1 MDHKY
6 NDNALIAA
14 LLKGATDVTVLNT
27 GIENSIAPVAIY
39 PTKEHHSLILNGGKT
54 SNTPLNLTLAARE
67 IRIPKDPR
75 DPQYQE
81 RHKLANIKTNAL
93 SLTFR
98 GSRNA
103 PVPRVEW
110 DQYYTHLLPMVLEHP
125 KICLQENKNLSETLG
140 KIYKASTDFI
150 GNASLT
156 GEQQLAFK
164 AKSLC
169 IPLLAEHPWTK
180 PRTESDDIKLIAL
193 EELGLTAAPNARND
207 ADNYRKYNNTCVQ
220 YERHMTLIREIA
232 NHTFLRAVY
241 KTSMKQA
248 QMEYMQV
255 QRDFLNTQAAAQQPQ
270 LFTAQEIIDYIEQHC
285 VCSNEKSIQTIQ
297 MAINKMVR
305 HNGQTLLQWLQSF
318 IPATNKYIK
327 AAGKAQLNANEEQVL
342 WKTHFSKQIN
352 LSEKGC
358 MLMFQ
363 TQHLTAQQ
371 IADIAKLHDG
381 EFDTAILTILVTKLA
396 TSFEHYTPDKQVMS
410 YLHQH
415 YRAMQI
421 SEPLDFTHPRDKRN
435 AERTEDKK
443 KDPKKRNREEK
454 RSALKR
460 ERPLKERGEHKKRK
474 LGKIPVKLQCKRAQ
488 CVERGTHANHSH
500 RDCRFKGVNTPNKHS
515 HMDKKHPNLG
525 KAPRKRHETLATDKS
540 KATVNN
546 KDTTSIKETIKETAG
561 DGQRRCFICNSTAH
575 LANAC
580 PQKATH
586 KANSK
591 KRLKNNKSF
600 MALWKQ
606 QLKTPE
612 EQQCASRLLD
622 AWGEDDRCPQCIQP
636 MYFGHEC
643 SKEDQRVM
651 QHLDKVQNVFATTTM
666 LHTIEAA
673 HIPYTD
679 NHEDTNSVSI
689 NSSFFLHAGGQ
700 NTQDLTPIE
709 QDVEPSDHTD
719 HSDSQT
725 ESEGYDS
732 PTQTENSNSHSED
745 ESSFNHRDD
754 EAESTSSSPPPD
766 YGDSECES
774 DTQS

>member
-1 MDHKY
+1 MDTKS
-6 NDNALIAA
+6 DNALLVA
-14 LLKGATDVTVLNT
+14 LLKGATDITVLNT

-67 IRIPKDPR
+67 LRIPKDPK

-81 RHKLANIKTNAL
+81 RHKLAIIKTNAL

-103 PVPRVEW
+103 PVPKVEW

-156 GEQQLAFK
+156 GEQQLALK

-169 IPLLAEHPWTK
+169 IPLLAENPWTK
-180 PRTESDDIKLIAL
+180 SQTEGEDIKLIAL
-193 EELGLTAAPNARND
+193 EELGLTAAPNARTD
-207 ADNYRKYNNTCVQ
+207 ADNHRKYNNICVQ

-232 NHTFLRAVY
+232 NHTFLRAIY
-241 KTSMKQA
+241 RTSMKHA

-255 QRDFLNTQAAAQQPQ
+255 QRDFLNAQIAAQQPR
-270 LFTAQEIIDYIEQHC
+270 LFTAKEIIDYIEQHC
-285 VCSNEKSIQTIQ
+285 VCSNEKSVQTIQ
-297 MAINKMVR
+297 MTINKMVR

-318 IPATNKYIK
+318 IPPTNKYLK
-327 AAGKAQLNANEEQVL
+327 AINKAQLNVDEERLL
-342 WKTHFSKQIN
+342 WKKHFSKQIN

-371 IADIAKLHDG
+371 LPDISKLHDG
-381 EFDTAILTILVTKLA
+381 EFDTATLTVLVTKLA
-396 TSFEHYTPDKQVMS
+396 TSFEHYTPDKQVMA

-415 YRAMQI
+415 YRSMQI
-421 SEPLDFTHPRDKRN
+421 NEPLDFTHPKDKRN
-435 AERTEDKK
+435 GDRTEDKK
-443 KDPKKRNREEK
+443 RDSKKRHREDK
-454 RSALKR
+454 TSTGKR
-460 ERPLKERGEHKKRK
+460 ERPSKLREERKKRK
-474 LGKIPVKLQCKRAQ
+474 LNKIPTKLQCRRAQ

-500 RDCRFKGVNTPNKHS
+500 KDCRFKGENTHKKPAN
-515 HMDKKHPNLG
+515 MDRKHPNLG
-525 KAPRKRHETLATDKS
+525 KAPRKTTKTFAKTKPDT
-540 KATVNN
+540 TVNN
-546 KDTTSIKETIKETAG
+546 KDTIPNKEAGKEAAG
-561 DGQRRCFICNSTAH
+561 DGQRRCFICNSPAH

-580 PQKATH
+580 PQKITH

-591 KRLKNNKSF
+591 KRLNNNKSF
-600 MALWKQ
+600 MALWRT

-622 AWGEDDRCPQCIQP
+622 AWGDDDRCPQCIQP

-643 SKEDQRVM
+643 SKEDRQIM
-651 QHLDKVQNVFATTTM
+651 QHLDKVQNVFATTSM
-666 LHTIEAA
+666 LHTIETA
-673 HIPYTD
+673 HIPYT
-679 NHEDTNSVSI
+679 NSHEDTNTVSI

-700 NTQDLTPIE
+700 HTQDLTPIE
-709 QDVEPSDHTD
+709 QDSESCYHSDH
-719 HSDSQT
+719 
-725 ESEGYDS
+725 ESESESSDYTHS
-732 PTQTENSNSHSED
+732 ENNDTYSENESLSEHEENEIKSVASTPPPDCEDSED
-745 ESSFNHRDD
+745 EL
-754 EAESTSSSPPPD
+754 E
-766 YGDSECES
+766 
-774 DTQS
+774 TQS

>member
-1 MDHKY
+1 MV
-6 NDNALIAA
+6 A

-39 PTKEHHSLILNGGKT
+39 PTKEHHSLILTGGKT

-81 RHKLANIKTNAL
+81 RHKLASIKTNSL

-103 PVPRVEW
+103 PVPKVEW
-110 DQYYTHLLPMVLEHP
+110 DQYYTHLLPLVLEHP

-180 PRTESDDIKLIAL
+180 PQTESDAIKLIAL
-193 EELGLTAAPNARND
+193 EELGLTAAPNARTD
-207 ADNYRKYNNTCVQ
+207 AESHRKYNNTCVQ

-270 LFTAQEIIDYIEQHC
+270 LFTAKEIIDYIEAHC

-297 MAINKMVR
+297 MSINKMVR
-305 HNGQTLLQWLQSF
+305 HNGQSLLHWLQSF
-318 IPATNKYIK
+318 IPSTNKYLK
-327 AAGKAQLNANEEQVL
+327 ASGKAQLNADEEQVL
-342 WKTHFSKQIN
+342 WKKHFSKQVN

-363 TQHLTAQQ
+363 TQHLTAQE
-371 IADIAKLHDG
+371 ITKIAKLHDG
-381 EFDTAILTILVTKLA
+381 EFDTSVLTILVTKLA

-421 SEPLDFTHPRDKRN
+421 SEPLDFTHPKDKRDGN
-435 AERTEDKK
+435 RVEDKRR
-443 KDPKKRNREEK
+443 DSKKRNREDK
-454 RSALKR
+454 RPVLKR
-460 ERPLKERGEHKKRK
+460 EKPLKERPEHKKRK
-474 LGKIPVKLQCKRAQ
+474 LNKIPIKLQCKRAQ
-488 CVERGTHANHSH
+488 CVERGTHQNHTH
-500 RDCRFKGVNTPNKHS
+500 RDCRFKGENTPNKHTS
-515 HMDKKHPNLG
+515 LDKKHPNLG
-525 KAPRKRHETLATDKS
+525 KAPPKKHKTFLTDKS
-540 KATVNN
+540 KTNANT
-546 KDTTSIKETIKETAG
+546 KDTTPVKETGKEVTG
-561 DGQRRCFICNSTAH
+561 DGQRRCFICNSISH

-580 PQKATH
+580 PQKITH
-586 KANSK
+586 KANAK
-591 KRLKNNKSF
+591 KRLNNNKSF

-606 QLKTPE
+606 QFKTTE

-622 AWGEDDRCPQCIQP
+622 AWDEADRCPQCIQP

-643 SKEDQRVM
+643 SKEDRKIM
-651 QHLDKVQNVFATTTM
+651 QHLDKVQNSFAATTM
-666 LHTIEAA
+666 LYTIEAA

-679 NHEDTNSVSI
+679 NHEDTNTVSI

-709 QDVEPSDHTD
+709 QDGEPSDHTE
-719 HSDSQT
+719 SQ
-725 ESEGYDS
+725 EGSEGYDNT
-732 PTQTENSNSHSED
+732 TQSEDNNSHSEG
-745 ESSFNHRDD
+745 ESYVGQEENDD
-754 EAESTSSSPPPD
+754 NEVESTSSTPPPD
-766 YGDSECES
+766 YEDTESESER
-774 DTQS
+774 QS